1 MINNFV
7 SALQLILI
15 LISVFLLIYLII
27 IKGDNNRSSYMMFLI
42 NLCMLWTVLI

>member
-27 IKGDNNRSSYMMFLI
+27 IKGDNNRCSYMMFLI